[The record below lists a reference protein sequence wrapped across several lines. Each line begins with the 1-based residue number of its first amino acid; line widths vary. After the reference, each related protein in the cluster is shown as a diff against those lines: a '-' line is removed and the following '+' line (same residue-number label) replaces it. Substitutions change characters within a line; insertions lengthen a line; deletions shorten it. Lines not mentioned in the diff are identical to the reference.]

1 MVFFYQAEDGIRYYK
16 VTGVQTCALP
26 IYLLHRRPRRD
37 LRFRRGDRLQLR
49 PHRLHDAGDRPHPA
63 RRRQAAAVAPA
74 AAGARHRRALRMT
87 IAARSAPVEVR
98 AITKR
103 YGDVTAVDAVSF
115 TIEAGHLV
123 TLLGPSGCGK
133 TTTLRMI
140 AGLEVPSA
148 GRILIGGEDV
158 TRLPPSARDVSMVF
172 QSYAL
177 FPHMTVIENVAY
189 GLSGLPKAVQREKAS
204 EGLRLVG
211 LEGYEKRLPSEL
223 SGGQQQRVAC
233 ARALVLEPRVLLFDE
248 PLSNLDAKLRRRMR
262 EDIRDLQQG
271 LGLTS
276 VYVTHDQEEALAVSD
291 KIIVMNNGT
300 IAQEGTPADLYERPT
315 DAFVADFIGG
325 ANLVRC
331 EIVGREEGKALVR
344 LGPIMLKLPSR
355 LDGTDAMLVV
365 RPSAVRLD
373 RSPSPH
379 SLPAEIR
386 KATYLGSHWD
396 YLVATEVG
404 EIFVTQ

>member
-1 MVFFYQAEDGIRYYK
+1 
-16 VTGVQTCALP
+16 
-26 IYLLHRRPRRD
+26 
-37 LRFRRGDRLQLR
+37 
-49 PHRLHDAGDRPHPA
+49 
-63 RRRQAAAVAPA
+63 
-74 AAGARHRRALRMT
+74 MT
-87 IAARSAPVEVR
+87 IGSRSAPVELSAV
-98 AITKR
+98 TKR
-103 YGDVTAVDAVSF
+103 YGDVLAVDAVSF
-115 TIEAGHLV
+115 SIEAGHLV

-140 AGLEVPSA
+140 AGLEIPSS
-148 GRILIGGEDV
+148 GRILIANEDV
-158 TRLPPSARDVSMVF
+158 TRLPPNARDVSMVF

-177 FPHMTVIENVAY
+177 FPHMTVMENVAY

-291 KIIVMNNGT
+291 KIIVMNNGR
-300 IAQEGTPADLYERPT
+300 IAQEGTPADLYQRPA

-331 EIVGREEGKALVR
+331 EIVGRDDGATAVR
-344 LGPIMLKLPSR
+344 LGPVTLRLPGR
-355 LDGTDAMLVV
+355 LDGDEAILVI
-365 RPSAVRLD
+365 RPSAVRLESSA
-373 RSPSPH
+373 SPQSM
-379 SLPAEIR
+379 PAEIR

-396 YLVATEVG
+396 YFVATAIG
-404 EIFVTQ
+404 ELFVIQPDAVRHAPGDMVHLTLNPERLALVRP

>member
-1 MVFFYQAEDGIRYYK
+1 
-16 VTGVQTCALP
+16 
-26 IYLLHRRPRRD
+26 
-37 LRFRRGDRLQLR
+37 
-49 PHRLHDAGDRPHPA
+49 
-63 RRRQAAAVAPA
+63 
-74 AAGARHRRALRMT
+74 MT
-87 IAARSAPVEVR
+87 ISARSAPVELRSV
-98 AITKR
+98 TKR
-103 YGDVTAVDAVSF
+103 YGAVTAVDAVSF
-115 TIEAGHLV
+115 AIEAGNLV

-140 AGLEVPSA
+140 AGLEVPSE
-148 GRILIGGEDV
+148 GTILIGGEDV

-177 FPHMTVIENVAY
+177 FPHMTVMENVAY
-189 GLSGLPKAVQREKAS
+189 GLAGLPKMEQREKAQ

-262 EDIRDLQQG
+262 DDIRELQQG

-291 KIIVMNNGT
+291 RIIVMNRGA
-300 IAQEGTPADLYERPT
+300 IAQEGAPVDLYERPA

-325 ANLVRC
+325 ANLVDC
-331 EIVGREEGKALVR
+331 EVIGRDGENTLVR
-344 LGPIMLKLPSR
+344 VGPLTLAVKSGHGEGAAKL
-355 LDGTDAMLVV
+355 VI
-365 RPSAVRLD
+365 RPSAVEL
-373 RSPSPH
+373 H
-379 SLPAEIR
+379 AAATQESLPAEVH

-396 YLVATEVG
+396 YSLATEIG
-404 EIFVTQ
+404 DLFVTQEAVTNHRPGERVHLSFKTRSLAIV

>member
-1 MVFFYQAEDGIRYYK
+1 
-16 VTGVQTCALP
+16 
-26 IYLLHRRPRRD
+26 
-37 LRFRRGDRLQLR
+37 
-49 PHRLHDAGDRPHPA
+49 
-63 RRRQAAAVAPA
+63 
-74 AAGARHRRALRMT
+74 MT
-87 IAARSAPVEVR
+87 IAAHSAPVELREV
-98 AITKR
+98 TKR
-103 YGDVTAVDAVSF
+103 YGTVAAVDSVSF

-140 AGLEVPSA
+140 AGLEVPS
-148 GRILIGGEDV
+148 GGTILIGGEDV
-158 TRLPPSARDVSMVF
+158 TLLPPSARDVSMVF

-177 FPHMTVIENVAY
+177 FPHMTVMENVAY
-189 GLSGLPKAVQREKAS
+189 GLAGLPKAEQREKAS
-204 EGLRLVG
+204 EGLRMVG
-211 LEGYEKRLPSEL
+211 LEGYETRLPSEL

-262 EDIRDLQQG
+262 DDIRDLQQG

-291 KIIVMNNGT
+291 RIIVMNHGS
-300 IAQEGTPADLYERPT
+300 IAQEGAPADLYERPA

-325 ANLVRC
+325 ANLVDC
-331 EIVGREEGKALVR
+331 EVTGHDGETALVR
-344 LGPIMLKLPSR
+344 VGSLTLSVKSDRRNGAAK
-355 LDGTDAMLVV
+355 LVV
-365 RPSAVRLD
+365 RPADVELHAK
-373 RSPSPH
+373 PPPN

-396 YLVATEVG
+396 YVLASEIG
-404 EIFVTQ
+404 ELFVTQETGIERGSGEHVFFSFRPERLAIV